1 MRGKGRYLWD
11 WLDEKGNVIGG
22 NYRAKEKHGKND
34 MGAGGRLRSQR
45 DTRSQNKSKIL
56 VYGVAGNFR
65 GADNGCGGRVGDV
78 VRRFPGWKKSRK
90 QKQKK

>member
-1 MRGKGRYLWD
+1 
-11 WLDEKGNVIGG
+11 
-22 NYRAKEKHGKND
+22 

-56 VYGVAGNFR
+56 VCGMAGNFR
-65 GADNGCGGRVGDV
+65 DADNGCGGRVGDV
-78 VRRFPGWKKSRK
+78 VRRFPGWKKLRK

>member
-1 MRGKGRYLWD
+1 MEWRRAVELSDGMVQRANEPECYGK
-11 WLDEKGNVIGG
+11 ESQV
-22 NYRAKEKHGKND
+22 
-34 MGAGGRLRSQR
+34 GAGGRLRSQR

>member
-1 MRGKGRYLWD
+1 
-11 WLDEKGNVIGG
+11 
-22 NYRAKEKHGKND
+22 

-56 VYGVAGNFR
+56 VCGVAGNFR

-78 VRRFPGWKKSRK
+78 VRRFPG
-90 QKQKK
+90 